1 MSTKLERGLV
11 IGPYQLDF
19 RLGVGGM
26 GEVWSARKTGGDRVA
41 IKLLRSDLD
50 PADHQLFVDEART
63 ALLLEHP
70 NIVRTY
76 DVGDASELGYY
87 YIVMEQIAGPSVSV
101 LLQACQAQGVTVAPE
116 LVAFIGQQIAR
127 ALHYAHAEAN
137 LGGRLL
143 HLVHRD
149 LTPHNILLDPA
160 GRALLTD
167 FGVART
173 DVQEHHTQTGTIRGK
188 PAYMSPEQ
196 VSQEPVDQR
205 TDLFS
210 LGIVL
215 YEMATLRRLFGR
227 ANMILSIRALVEEEP
242 VPIPQLVPSFPEP
255 LWEVIAQMLQKR
267 RNKRIGSAAE
277 VDQALSAL
285 GPLLPAM
292 ARAPAALSAFL
303 GWLYPAGSFDAERIS
318 KYEAT
323 QSTTTAPDL
332 GAALGPREDE
342 ALTEL
347 DRRQK
352 TVSWPVLD
360 LSGALELPPVQPV
373 DLRDILDTKL
383 PERPTA
389 SPDGRAEVAPTPGLR
404 LGGLMLAGI
413 SVGLGVL
420 SLVAWWASRPI
431 EPEIPRVTLV
441 TRPLTPPATSTSTV
455 TRSSTTTS
463 TP

>member
-26 GEVWSARKTGGDRVA
+26 GEVWSARKDNGERVA
-41 IKLLRSDLD
+41 IKLLRADLD

-63 ALLLEHP
+63 ALVLEHP

-101 LLQACQAQGVTVAPE
+101 LLQACQAQEVSVAPE
-116 LVAFIGQQIAR
+116 VVAFVGQQIAR

-242 VPIPQLVPSFPEP
+242 VPIPQLVPGFPEP
-255 LWEVIAQMLQKR
+255 LWQVIAQMLQKR
-267 RNKRIGSAAE
+267 RHKRIGSAAE

-285 GPLLPAM
+285 SSAM
-292 ARAPAALSAFL
+292 PNLARAPATLSGFL
-303 GWLYPAGSFDAERIS
+303 GWLYPPGSFDAERIS

-323 QSTTTAPDL
+323 QSTTTAPNL
-332 GAALGPREDE
+332 AGASEPREDE

-360 LSGALELPPVQPV
+360 LSGAAELPPVQPL

-383 PERPTA
+383 PERPA
-389 SPDGRAEVAPTPGLR
+389 AAPEGRAEVRATAGLPV
-404 LGGLMLAGI
+404 GTLMLAGI

-420 SLVAWWASRPI
+420 ALVAWWVSRPL

-441 TRPLTPPATSTSTV
+441 TRPPPLAATASV
-455 TRSSTTTS
+455 TRSSTTS
-463 TP
+463 AP

>member
-26 GEVWSARKTGGDRVA
+26 GEVWSARQEGGDRVA
-41 IKLLRSDLD
+41 IKLLRTDLD

-63 ALLLEHP
+63 ALVLEHP

-101 LLQACQAQGVTVAPE
+101 LLQTCQQQDVKVAPE
-116 LVAFIGQQIAR
+116 VVAYIGQQIAR

-173 DVQEHHTQTGTIRGK
+173 DVQEHRTQTGTIRGK

-227 ANMILSIRALVEEEP
+227 ANMILSIRALVEDEP
-242 VPIPQLVPSFPEP
+242 VPIPQLVPGFPEP

-285 GPLLPAM
+285 GPTMPNL
-292 ARAPAALSAFL
+292 ARAPATLAAFL

-318 KYEAT
+318 QKEGT

-332 GAALGPREDE
+332 AAATEPQEDE

-360 LSGALELPPVQPV
+360 QSGALELPPVQPL

-383 PERPTA
+383 PERPAA
-389 SPDGRAEVAPTPGLR
+389 SAEVRPEVAPARGLG
-404 LGGLMLAGI
+404 LGILMLAGI
-413 SVGLGVL
+413 GVGLSVL
-420 SLVAWWASRPI
+420 VFVAWWVSRPL

-441 TRPLTPPATSTSTV
+441 TRSLPPPVTSTTAV
-455 TRSSTTTS
+455 TRSSTTS
-463 TP
+463 SP